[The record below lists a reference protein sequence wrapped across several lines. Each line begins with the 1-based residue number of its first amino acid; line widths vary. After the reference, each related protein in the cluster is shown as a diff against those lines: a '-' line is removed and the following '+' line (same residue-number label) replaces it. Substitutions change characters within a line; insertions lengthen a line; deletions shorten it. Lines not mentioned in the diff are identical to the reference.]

1 MNTNN
6 NENDMIEFHKMNIAC
21 DELINASNDINNA
34 KKGDIIVYKKV
45 ALALLNLKSSNRKVH
60 NTIETKKKE
69 VENYKDKVD
78 RLQLQLE
85 NLLYKKAYL
94 KNQIKVCKDLDTPNL
109 TIIENLTN
117 SNIALKKFPKKNNNN
132 DDINIIFN
140 EQIEKSKHILNKE
153 MEDRIALQKILDD
166 ESSNL
171 QNHVDLFDKKRKL
184 IDSIPEKLEVVKL
197 STKDIYETIKQAKN
211 TNLITETI
219 ISETEEMT
227 T

>member
-45 ALALLNLKSSNRKVH
+45 ALALLNLKSCNRKVH

-69 VENYKDKVD
+69 VESYKDKVD

-109 TIIENLTN
+109 TVIENL
-117 SNIALKKFPKKNNNN
+117 SSKNIVPREFPKNYNNNN

-140 EQIEKSKHILNKE
+140 EQIEKSKNILNKE
-153 MEDRIALQKILDD
+153 MEDRISLQKILDE

-171 QNHVDLFDKKRKL
+171 QNHVDVFDKKRK
-184 IDSIPEKLEVVKL
+184 IMDSLPEKLEVVKL
-197 STKDIYETIKQAKN
+197 SAKDIYETIIQAKN
-211 TNLITETI
+211 TNLVTETV
-219 ISETEEMT
+219 TDEEMT